1 MAAVQL
7 DTVRLTAMKT
17 GSAGMARELE
27 DAPDAV
33 RRQEASAKAV
43 QDLIARCRRHPPQFV
58 VTCAR
63 GSSDNAATFAK
74 HLIERYL
81 GIPVA
86 AAAPNI
92 ATVYHQRLRLKNQLL
107 LVISQ
112 SGRSDDLAEFS
123 RMAKSVGATTA
134 AVVNDIA
141 SPLAE
146 ICDVI
151 LPMAAGPELSVAATK
166 SFIAALAMLL
176 RVTAAWREDHSL
188 SAALDRLPD
197 RLEQATALD
206 WGACVDALSQ
216 ANSLVTIGRGPTLAI
231 AREAALKL
239 KETCY
244 LHAEAFSSAEFQHG
258 PLSLVSPLY
267 PIIMFMPSDAAVSTM
282 RELAASLRAKGAALF
297 CTDNEATIADRLPV
311 LDSDQPDADAICLIQ
326 SFYAVVIR
334 VAAMRGTDV
343 DMPRHL
349 QKITRTR

>member
-1 MAAVQL
+1 MN
-7 DTVRLTAMKT
+7 T
-17 GSAGMARELE
+17 GSSGMARELE

-33 RRQEASAKAV
+33 RRQEASGKAV
-43 QDLIARCRRHPPQFV
+43 QDFIAHCKRHPPQLV

-63 GSSDNAATFAK
+63 GSSDNAATFGK

-92 ATVYHQRLRLKNQLL
+92 ATVYHQRLRLRDQLL

-112 SGRSDDLAEFS
+112 SGRSDDLTEFS
-123 RMAKSVGATTA
+123 RMAKSVGATTV

-146 ICDVI
+146 VCDVI

-176 RVTAAWREDHSL
+176 RITAAWSEDGAL
-188 SAALDRLPD
+188 SAALGRLPD
-197 RLEQATALD
+197 RLAQASALD
-206 WGACVDALSQ
+206 WGASVVDISR

-267 PIIMFMPSDAAVSTM
+267 PIIMFMPTDAAAATM
-282 RELAASLRAKGAALF
+282 HELAASLQAKGASLF
-297 CTDNEATIADRLPV
+297 CTGNNATAADRLPV
-311 LDSDQPDADAICLIQ
+311 LEPDQPDVDAVCLIQ
-326 SFYAVVIR
+326 SFYAFVIR
-334 VAAMRGTDV
+334 LAATRGTDADV
-343 DMPRHL
+343 PRHL
-349 QKITRTR
+349 QKITSTR